1 MRYVSATEA
10 KQKLAAIM
18 DAAQIEPVMI
28 KRQNR
33 EIAVLLSPR
42 EYDRLRGINIS
53 EFEEFCEQVGKE
65 AVKHGLTEDKLVK
78 LLKE

>member
-1 MRYVSATEA
+1 MQYVSATEA
-10 KQKLAAIM
+10 KQRLAAIM
-18 DAAQIEPVMI
+18 DAAQTEPVMI

-33 EIAVLLSPR
+33 EVAVLLSPR

-65 AVKHGLTEDKLVK
+65 AVKRGVTANKLAK

>member
-1 MRYVSATEA
+1 
-10 KQKLAAIM
+10 M
-18 DAAQIEPVMI
+18 DAAQTEPVMI

-53 EFEEFCEQVGKE
+53 EFEAFCEQVGEK
-65 AVKHGLTEDKLVK
+65 AVKQGLTEDKLAK
-78 LLKE
+78 LLQE

>member
-1 MRYVSATEA
+1 MQYVSATEA
-10 KQKLAAIM
+10 KQRLAAIM

-33 EIAVLLSPR
+33 EVAVLLSPR

-53 EFEEFCEQVGKE
+53 EFEEFCDRVGKA
-65 AVKHGLTEDKLVK
+65 AVKQGLTENKLAR
-78 LLKE
+78 LMKE

>member
-1 MRYVSATEA
+1 
-10 KQKLAAIM
+10 
-18 DAAQIEPVMI
+18 MI

>member
-1 MRYVSATEA
+1 MQYVSATEA
-10 KQKLAAIM
+10 KQRLAAIM

-33 EIAVLLSPR
+33 EVAVLLSPR

-65 AVKHGLTEDKLVK
+65 AVKQGLTENKLAK

>member
-10 KQKLAAIM
+10 KQKLAAII
-18 DAAQIEPVMI
+18 DAAQTEPVMI

-42 EYDRLRGINIS
+42 EYGRLRALNSS
-53 EFEEFCEQVGKE
+53 EFFNKSS
-65 AVKHGLTEDKLVK
+65 
-78 LLKE
+78 